1 MLRLFFQKRLTQ
13 RHCRLIGILLLTCV
27 AISPTFAG
35 ESSLPP
41 DPKQHLER
49 TCFQTSQP
57 WSEHGDLG
65 SDVAIAYGIGPGLPD
80 RMQTWREHGY
90 RVHVMT
96 GVAWGNYQD
105 YIEGRFDGVKHDDE
119 IQTDRNGN
127 RHGHGGNVYYMCP
140 GTNYGNFLGAG
151 IEKALEA
158 GAEAIHLEEPEF
170 WVQDGYEE
178 GFKREWKSY
187 YGEDWQPPHSSVDAQ
202 WRASKLKY
210 FLYRRA
216 LQQVFDYVLD
226 YNKRTG
232 RHVRCY
238 VPTHSLLNYAQW
250 KIVSPESSLARLN
263 GCDGYIAQVWTG
275 TSRTPN
281 FYRGVFRERTF
292 ETAFL
297 EYGAMQNLVR
307 STGRTVWYL
316 NDPVEDNPG
325 HDWKDYQ
332 SNWESTLVASL
343 FQPEVSKYEVAPWPE
358 RVFGGRYPRR
368 GPRESRMSIPPAY
381 ATELQTVM
389 RALND
394 MDQKQIDWD
403 CGTAGIGV
411 LVSDSLMFERGDP
424 TPSDLHL
431 GHVYGLALPFL
442 KRGMPVTPV
451 QLENVG
457 IEHYLDGFR
466 LLLLSYRGMKPL
478 DATVHTALAKW
489 VKGGGALVVCDDDR
503 DPYNAVRDW
512 WNSGAMKYATPREH
526 LFEQLGLKGE
536 TSEMNRVGK
545 GVVIWLRENP
555 AAFAASAEA
564 ESQLANVV
572 KRAAEEVHL
581 KWRETNYLLL
591 RRGPYVIAAR
601 LDESPASGS
610 KELQGKFINLFDSE
624 LNVQTNLTI
633 TSGSRYLLLDL
644 QKIRGR
650 DTSVLA
656 AACKIVE
663 SKRTSEA
670 GRGVL
675 TAPSYIVEGVGG
687 TEAVV
692 LFRVPPGTN
701 PSAELAGG
709 TITNLNYN
717 ASEHLAWIRFA
728 NESKPR
734 ELSVR
739 LK

>member
-1 MLRLFFQKRLTQ
+1 MLRLCLQNGPDRKRAW
-13 RHCRLIGILLLTCV
+13 LITALLFISVANAPIL
-27 AISPTFAG
+27 AA
-35 ESSLPP
+35 ESSVPP
-41 DPKQHLER
+41 DPKQQLER

-65 SDVAIAYGIGPGLPD
+65 SDVAIAYGIGPTLPE

-105 YIEGRFDGVKHDDE
+105 YVEGRFDGVKHDDE

-140 GTNYGNFLGAG
+140 GTNYGKFLGAG
-151 IEKALEA
+151 IQKALEA

-178 GFKREWKSY
+178 GFKREWKSH

-250 KIVSPESSLARLN
+250 KIVSPESSLARLK

-325 HDWKDYQ
+325 HNWQDYQ

-368 GPRESRMSIPPAY
+368 GPRESRVPIPPAY

-394 MDQKQIDWD
+394 MDQKQIEWD

-431 GHVYGLALPFL
+431 GHVFGLAMPFL

-457 IEHYLDGFR
+457 MRNYLDGFR
-466 LLLLSYRGMKPL
+466 ILLLSYRGMKPL
-478 DATVHTALAKW
+478 DPEVHTALARWMKR
-489 VKGGGALVVCDDDR
+489 GGALVVCDDDG
-503 DPYNAVRDW
+503 DPYNAARDW
-512 WNSGAMKYATPREH
+512 WNTGGNKYATPREH
-526 LFEQLGLKGE
+526 LFEQLGLKGPSSE
-536 TSEMNRVGK
+536 TNRVGK
-545 GVVIWLRENP
+545 GVVIWIRENP
-555 AAFAASAEA
+555 AAIAASADN
-564 ESQLANVV
+564 ESGFANVV
-572 KRAAEEVHL
+572 KQAAEDVRL

-591 RRGPYVIAAR
+591 RRGPYVIAAG
-601 LDESPASGS
+601 LDESPTSGA
-610 KELQGKFINLFDSE
+610 KELRGKFVNLFDPE
-624 LNVQTNLTI
+624 LRVQTEFTI
-633 TSGSRYLLLDL
+633 RPGSRYLLLDL
-644 QKIRGR
+644 ERTRGR
-650 DTSVLA
+650 KTSVLA
-656 AACKIVE
+656 AACKVVE
-663 SKRTSEA
+663 A
-670 GRGVL
+670 QGNPL
-675 TAPSYIVEGVGG
+675 SYVVEGVGG
-687 TEAVV
+687 TPAVV
-692 LFRVPPGTN
+692 LLHVPAGAH
-701 PSAELAGG
+701 PSFELAGEP
-709 TITNLNYN
+709 ITSLEYD
-717 ASEHLAWIRFA
+717 ASEHLAWVRIT
-728 NESKPR
+728 NESRPR

>member
-1 MLRLFFQKRLTQ
+1 MLRLFLRNRLAQ
-13 RHCRLIGILLLTCV
+13 IQGGLIGTLLFITV
-27 AISPTFAG
+27 TPTFAS
-35 ESSLPP
+35 ESPVP
-41 DPKQHLER
+41 TDPKQHLER

-127 RHGHGGNVYYMCP
+127 RHGHGGNVFYMCP
-140 GTNYGNFLGAG
+140 GTNYGKFLGAG

-178 GFKREWKSY
+178 GFKREWKTY

-216 LQQVFDYVLD
+216 LQQVFDCVLD

-316 NDPVEDNPG
+316 NDPVEDNPS

-368 GPRESRMSIPPAY
+368 GPRENRMSIPPTY

-394 MDQKQIDWD
+394 MDQKQIEWD
-403 CGTAGIGV
+403 CDTAGIGV

-431 GHVYGLALPFL
+431 GHVFGLAMPFL

-457 IEHYLDGFR
+457 IDHYLDGFR
-466 LLLLSYRGMKPL
+466 ILVLSYRGMKPL
-478 DATVHTALAKW
+478 DAAVHAALAKW
-489 VKGGGALVVCDDDR
+489 VKNGGALVVCDDDG

-512 WNSGAMKYATPREH
+512 WNTGANKYATPREH
-526 LFEQLGLKGE
+526 LFEQLGLKGQSSE
-536 TSEMNRVGK
+536 TNRVGK
-545 GVVIWLRENP
+545 GVVVWMRENP
-555 AAFAASAEA
+555 AAIAASAEA
-564 ESQLANVV
+564 ESRLANVV
-572 KRAAEEVHL
+572 KRAAEEMRL
-581 KWRETNYLLL
+581 KWRETDYLLL
-591 RRGPYVIAAR
+591 RRGPYVIAAG
-601 LDESPASGS
+601 LDESPASGLR
-610 KELQGKFINLFDSE
+610 ELQGRFIDLFDSE
-624 LNVQTNLTI
+624 LKVQTNLTI
-633 TSGSRYLLLDL
+633 TAGSRYLLLDL
-644 QKIRGR
+644 EKTRGR
-650 DTSVLA
+650 EAQVLA
-656 AACKIVE
+656 AACKVVE
-663 SKRTSEA
+663 GKRPSEV
-670 GRGVL
+670 GRGVP
-675 TAPSYIVEGVGG
+675 TAPTISYFVEGVGG

-692 LFRVPPGTN
+692 LLRIPAGAN

-709 TITNLNYN
+709 TITSLDHN
-717 ASEHLAWIRFA
+717 ASEHLAWIRFT

-734 ELSVR
+734 ELSIR

>member
-1 MLRLFFQKRLTQ
+1 
-13 RHCRLIGILLLTCV
+13 
-27 AISPTFAG
+27 
-35 ESSLPP
+35 
-41 DPKQHLER
+41 
-49 TCFQTSQP
+49 
-57 WSEHGDLG
+57 
-65 SDVAIAYGIGPGLPD
+65 
-80 RMQTWREHGY
+80 
-90 RVHVMT
+90 
-96 GVAWGNYQD
+96 
-105 YIEGRFDGVKHDDE
+105 
-119 IQTDRNGN
+119 
-127 RHGHGGNVYYMCP
+127 
-140 GTNYGNFLGAG
+140 
-151 IEKALEA
+151 
-158 GAEAIHLEEPEF
+158 
-170 WVQDGYEE
+170 
-178 GFKREWKSY
+178 
-187 YGEDWQPPHSSVDAQ
+187 
-202 WRASKLKY
+202 
-210 FLYRRA
+210 
-216 LQQVFDYVLD
+216 
-226 YNKRTG
+226 
-232 RHVRCY
+232 
-238 VPTHSLLNYAQW
+238 
-250 KIVSPESSLARLN
+250 
-263 GCDGYIAQVWTG
+263 
-275 TSRTPN
+275 
-281 FYRGVFRERTF
+281 
-292 ETAFL
+292 
-297 EYGAMQNLVR
+297 
-307 STGRTVWYL
+307 
-316 NDPVEDNPG
+316 
-325 HDWKDYQ
+325 
-332 SNWESTLVASL
+332 
-343 FQPEVSKYEVAPWPE
+343 
-358 RVFGGRYPRR
+358 
-368 GPRESRMSIPPAY
+368 
-381 ATELQTVM
+381 
-389 RALND
+389 
-394 MDQKQIDWD
+394 
-403 CGTAGIGV
+403 
-411 LVSDSLMFERGDP
+411 
-424 TPSDLHL
+424 
-431 GHVYGLALPFL
+431 
-442 KRGMPVTPV
+442 
-451 QLENVG
+451 
-457 IEHYLDGFR
+457 
-466 LLLLSYRGMKPL
+466 L

>member
-1 MLRLFFQKRLTQ
+1 MLLSSLQNRHTQKEARLISTLFFSSLA
-13 RHCRLIGILLLTCV
+13 IL
-27 AISPTFAG
+27 PTFAAD
-35 ESSLPP
+35 PIP
-41 DPKQHLER
+41 ADPKQHLER

-65 SDVAIAYGIGPGLPD
+65 SDVAIAYGIGPGLAD
-80 RMQTWREHGY
+80 RMQSWREHGY

-105 YIEGRFDGVKHDDE
+105 YIDGRFDGVKHDDE

-127 RHGHGGNVYYMCP
+127 RHGHGGNVFYMCP
-140 GTNYGNFLGAG
+140 GTNYGKFLGTG
-151 IEKALEA
+151 IRKALEA

-170 WVQDGYEE
+170 WVHDGYEE

-238 VPTHSLLNYAQW
+238 VPTHSLINYAQW

-307 STGRTVWYL
+307 STGRRVWYL
-316 NDPVEDNPG
+316 NDPVEDNPS

-358 RVFGGRYPRR
+358 RVFGGRYPHR
-368 GPRESRMSIPPAY
+368 GPRENRMSIPPAY

-394 MDQKQIDWD
+394 MDQKQIEWD

-431 GHVYGLALPFL
+431 GHVFGLALPFL

-457 IEHYLDGFR
+457 IDHYLEGFR
-466 LLLLSYRGMKPL
+466 VLLLSYRGMKPL
-478 DATVHTALAKW
+478 DAQVHTSLAKW
-489 VKGGGALVVCDDDR
+489 VKGGGALVLCDDDG

-512 WNSGAMKYATPREH
+512 WNTGRNKYATPREH
-526 LFEQLGLKGE
+526 LFEQLGLKSQSSE
-536 TSEMNRVGK
+536 TNRIGK
-545 GVVIWLRENP
+545 GIVIWMRDDP

-564 ESQLANVV
+564 ESRLANVI
-572 KRAAEEVHL
+572 KRAAEELHL

-591 RRGPYVIAAR
+591 RRGPYVIAAG

-624 LNVQTNLTI
+624 LKVQTKLTI
-633 TSGSRYLLLDL
+633 APGSRYLLLDL
-644 QKIRGR
+644 EKTRGG
-650 DTSVLA
+650 DAHVLA
-656 AACKIVE
+656 AACKVIE
-663 SKRTSEA
+663 GKRTNDC
-670 GRGVL
+670 V
-675 TAPSYIVEGVGG
+675 SYFVKGVGG

-692 LFRVPPGTN
+692 LLRIPAGAN
-701 PSAELAGG
+701 PSAELANG
-709 TITNLNYN
+709 TITTLDHNP
-717 ASEHLAWIRFA
+717 SEHLAWIRFT

>member
-1 MLRLFFQKRLTQ
+1 MRLSLQNLALRKQSR
-13 RHCRLIGILLLTCV
+13 LLTTLLSIGV
-27 AISPTFAG
+27 ADVSVSAG
-35 ESSLPP
+35 ESPVPS
-41 DPKQHLER
+41 DPKQAQER

-57 WSEHGDLG
+57 WSERGDLG
-65 SDVAIAYGIGPGLPD
+65 SDVAIAYGLGPGLPE
-80 RMQTWREHGY
+80 RLQTWREHGY
-90 RVHVMT
+90 HVHVMT

-105 YIEGRFDGVKHDDE
+105 YIEGRFDGVKHEDE
-119 IQTDRNGN
+119 IQTDRNGTP
-127 RHGHGGNVYYMCP
+127 HGHGGNVYYMCP
-140 GTNYGNFLGAG
+140 GTNYGKFLGAG
-151 IEKALEA
+151 IQKALEA

-216 LQQVFDYVLD
+216 LQQVFDCVQE
-226 YNKRTG
+226 YNRRTG

-307 STGRTVWYL
+307 STGRAVWYL

-389 RALND
+389 HSLND
-394 MDQKQIDWD
+394 MGQKQIEWD

-431 GHVYGLALPFL
+431 GHVFGLALPFL
-442 KRGMPVTPV
+442 KRGMPVAPV

-457 IEHYLDGFR
+457 IKHYLDGFR
-466 LLLLSYRGMKPL
+466 ILLLSYRGMKPL
-478 DATVHTALAKW
+478 DAEVHAAIAQW
-489 VKGGGALVVCDDDR
+489 VKSGGALVVCDDDG

-512 WNSGAMKYATPREH
+512 WNTAAMNYATPREH
-526 LFEQLGLKGE
+526 LFEQLGLKGSVSE
-536 TSEMNRVGK
+536 TNRVGK
-545 GVVIWLRENP
+545 GAVIWLRENP
-555 AAFAASAEA
+555 AAIAASADA
-564 ESQLANVV
+564 ESRLAGVV
-572 KRAAEEVHL
+572 KQAAEHARL

-591 RRGPYVIAAR
+591 RRGPYVIAAG

-610 KELQGKFINLFDSE
+610 KELRGKFVNLFDPE
-624 LNVQTNLTI
+624 LRVQTVFTLRP
-633 TSGSRYLLLDL
+633 GSRYMLLDL
-644 QKIRGR
+644 EKARGHEPG
-650 DTSVLA
+650 VLA
-656 AACKIVE
+656 AACKVVKGKAN
-663 SKRTSEA
+663 S
-670 GRGVL
+670 GRL
-675 TAPSYIVEGVGG
+675 SYFVEGVGG
-687 TEAVV
+687 TLAVV
-692 LFRVPPGTN
+692 LLRIPAGSH
-701 PSAELAGG
+701 PSFDLADGA
-709 TITNLNYN
+709 IASLDHDS
-717 ASEHLAWIRFA
+717 SEHLAWVRFS

-734 ELSVR
+734 EFSVR

>member
-1 MLRLFFQKRLTQ
+1 MQRLFVHFKPKR
-13 RHCRLIGILLLTCV
+13 RPVRFIGAVLLFGIV
-27 AISPTFAG
+27 SA
-35 ESSLPP
+35 ESRGSESQIPS

-57 WSEHGDLG
+57 WSERGDLG
-65 SDVAIAYGIGPGLPD
+65 SDVAIAYGIGPNLPE

-105 YIEGRFDGVKHDDE
+105 YIEGRFDGVKHTDE
-119 IQTDRNGN
+119 IQTDRNGIP
-127 RHGHGGNVYYMCP
+127 HSHGGNVYYMCP
-140 GTNYGNFLGAG
+140 GTNYGKFLGTG
-151 IEKALEA
+151 IQKALEA
-158 GAEAIHLEEPEF
+158 GAEGIHLEEPEF

-178 GFKREWKSY
+178 GFKREWRNY

-216 LQQVFDYVLD
+216 LEQVFDNVQD
-226 YNKRTG
+226 YNRKTG
-232 RHVRCY
+232 RQVRCY

-250 KIVSPESSLARLN
+250 KIVSPESSLARLK

-316 NDPVEDNPG
+316 NDPVEDNPN

-343 FQPEVSKYEVAPWPE
+343 FQPEVAKYEVAPWPE

-368 GPRESRMSIPPAY
+368 LPREERQSIPPVY

-389 RALND
+389 HALND
-394 MDQKQIDWD
+394 MDQKQIEWD

-431 GHVYGLALPFL
+431 GHVFGLALPFL
-442 KRGMPVTPV
+442 KRGMPITPV

-457 IEHYLDGFR
+457 IRNYLDGFR
-466 LLLLSYRGMKPL
+466 ILLLSYRGMKPL
-478 DATVHTALAKW
+478 GAEVHSGLAQW
-489 VKGGGALVVCDDDR
+489 VKSGGSLVVCDDDG

-512 WNSGAMKYATPREH
+512 WNTGGMKYATPREH
-526 LFEQLGLKGE
+526 LFEQLGLKRLVSE
-536 TSEMNRVGK
+536 TNRVGK
-545 GVVIWLRENP
+545 GVVIWMRENP
-555 AAFAASAEA
+555 ASIAASAEG
-564 ESQLANVV
+564 ESRLAGVV
-572 KRAAEEVHL
+572 QEAAENARL

-591 RRGPYVIAAR
+591 RRGPYVIAAG
-601 LDESPASGS
+601 LDESPVSGS

-624 LNVQTNLTI
+624 LRVQTKLMI
-633 TSGSRYLLLDL
+633 SPGSRYFLLDL
-644 QKIRGR
+644 RKTRS
-650 DTSVLA
+650 DEPSVLA
-656 AACKIVE
+656 ASCKVVE
-663 SKRTSEA
+663 GNR
-670 GRGVL
+670 RGEDR
-675 TAPSYIVEGVGG
+675 SYFVEGVGG
-687 TEAVV
+687 TPAVI
-692 LFRVPPGTN
+692 LLRLAPGAH
-701 PSAELAGG
+701 PSVGLAGG
-709 TITNLNYN
+709 TITNLDFNS
-717 ASEHLAWIRFA
+717 AEHLAWVRFT

-739 LK
+739 FK

>member
-1 MLRLFFQKRLTQ
+1 MHPIQVLKSIASLVLLFVCFSVVAADQSVPVDPRQK
-13 RHCRLIGILLLTCV
+13 
-27 AISPTFAG
+27 
-35 ESSLPP
+35 
-41 DPKQHLER
+41 LER

-57 WSEHGDLG
+57 WSERGDLG
-65 SDVAIAYGIGPGLPD
+65 SDVAIAYGIGPTLPE
-80 RMQTWREHGY
+80 RMKTWREHGY

-96 GVAWGNYQD
+96 GVAWGQYQD
-105 YIEGRFDGVKHDDE
+105 YVEGRFDGINHEDE
-119 IQTDRNGN
+119 RQTDRNGN
-127 RHGHGGNVYYMCP
+127 PHSHGGTVYYMCP
-140 GTNYGNFLGAG
+140 GTNYGKFLGSG
-151 IEKALEA
+151 IQKALDA
-158 GAEAIHLEEPEF
+158 GAEAIYLEEPEF

-178 GFKREWKSY
+178 GFRREWRNY
-187 YGEDWQPPHSSVDAQ
+187 YGEEWQPLHTSVDAQ
-202 WRASKLKY
+202 WRGSKLKY

-216 LQQVFDYVLD
+216 LQQVFDYVQD
-226 YNKRTG
+226 YNRKSG

-307 STGRTVWYL
+307 STGRSVWYL

-368 GPRESRMSIPPAY
+368 GPRESRMPIPATY

-389 RALND
+389 HALND
-394 MDQKQIDWD
+394 MEQKQIQWD

-431 GHVYGLALPFL
+431 GHVYGLAMPFL
-442 KRGMPVTPV
+442 QRGMPITPV

-457 IEHYLDGFR
+457 IKDYLDGFR
-466 LLLLSYRGMKPL
+466 ILLLSYRGMKPL
-478 DATVHTALAKW
+478 TPDVHTALARW
-489 VKGGGALVVCDDDR
+489 VKSGGALVVCDDDG
-503 DPYNAVRDW
+503 DPYNAVREW
-512 WNSGAMKYATPREH
+512 WNTGAMKYATPREH
-526 LFEQLGLKGE
+526 LFEQLGLKE
-536 TSEMNRVGK
+536 AMPEKAQVGK
-545 GVVIWLRENP
+545 GFVIWLREDP
-555 AAFAASAEA
+555 AAIAASEKGDRR
-564 ESQLANVV
+564 LASAV
-572 KRAAEEVHL
+572 KQAAEHVHL

-591 RRGPYVIAAR
+591 RRGPYAIAAG

-610 KELQGKFINLFDSE
+610 KQLLGRFVNLFDPE
-624 LNVQTNLTI
+624 LRVQREITI
-633 TSGSRYLLLDL
+633 SPGSRYFLLDL
-644 QKIRGR
+644 DKTQGR
-650 DTSVLA
+650 QASVLA
-656 AACKIVE
+656 AACKVVQGKE
-663 SKRTSEA
+663 RHNE
-670 GRGVL
+670 L
-675 TAPSYIVEGVGG
+675 SYFVEGVGDTDAVMLLRIPSGARPSIELADG
-687 TEAVV
+687 TIKS
-692 LFRVPPGTN
+692 LDYD
-701 PSAELAGG
+701 SAER
-709 TITNLNYN
+709 
-717 ASEHLAWIRFA
+717 LAWVRFA

-739 LK
+739 FK